1 MRAVIAV
8 LGPTGVGKTRMAA
21 RIAEELGGEVLVAD
35 SRQVYRGLDIATN
48 KPLPGETGGVRFH
61 LTDLVDAGGIFNA
74 HLWVAAARAVLD
86 DLERRGR
93 TPVIE
98 GGTGLWVD
106 ALLDGLS
113 LAGVPPNAE
122 RRTELEALSTEE
134 LAELVRRLD
143 PVAEIDFQNRRRL
156 VRAVETLEAT
166 GGSLRAARRRQP
178 PDWNVVRIGLRLPAA
193 RLDEVLR
200 ERSRRQVERGLV
212 EETRAALAN
221 GVPADAPVLTGT
233 GYVEARAHLRGE
245 LSAEELPER
254 MAISNRQLAR
264 RQLRWLRRDERI
276 TWFDAEPD
284 PLVPILEHVRARLS

>member
-1 MRAVIAV
+1 MRSVIAV

-21 RIAEELGGEVLVAD
+21 RVAAALGGEVLVAD

-48 KPLPGETGGVRFH
+48 KPLPEETGGVPFH
-61 LTDLVDAGGIFNA
+61 LTDLVEPGATFNA
-74 HLWVAAARAVLD
+74 HLWVSAALAVLD

-93 TPVIE
+93 TAVIE

-113 LAGVPPNAE
+113 LAGVPPNPV
-122 RRTELEALSTEE
+122 RRAELEALSTEQ
-134 LAELVRRLD
+134 LAGLIRRLD
-143 PVAEIDFQNRRRL
+143 PEAELDFQNRRRL

-166 GGSLRAARRRQP
+166 GGSLSAARRRRP
-178 PDWNVVRIGLRLPAA
+178 PDWNMVRIGLRLPPA

-200 ERSRRQVERGLV
+200 ERSLRQVARGLV
-212 EETRAALAN
+212 EETRAALAA
-221 GVPADAPVLTGT
+221 GVPAEAPVLTGT

-264 RQLRWLRRDERI
+264 RQLRWLRRDGRT

-284 PLVPILEHVRARLS
+284 PLGAILEHVRARLS